1 MKKLKENTTNDNQNL
16 ILNVMDSS
24 VEFVKINLTQKGVL
38 LALEAMI
45 WHLFY
50 DTLETLNKD
59 NADMEDIMYAFD
71 NISKELN
78 DIVYT
83 KRLDVETTMA
93 VIRKEAKD
101 ADYRKNKKVYNL

>member
-78 DIVYT
+78 DIVYLEIKCLIT
-83 KRLDVETTMA
+83 D
-93 VIRKEAKD
+93 
-101 ADYRKNKKVYNL
+101 